1 MRDESSYRSALLL
14 YIHIPIYLCLR
25 FRFSISMLDIFT
37 KLAYQAVQ
45 ESKGYFGLAH
55 KTIATRLMHTIYPGR
70 IPEDQPISAQVIQEI
85 QKRKAD
91 LFDRDLQDA
100 ERGIYPVEVLFDNA
114 WDDFFLY
121 YPLVCLDSPNVW
133 QRRFSKQNQDFP
145 ASVNTEGYP
154 KYYLQNF
161 HHQTDGYLSDWSA
174 NLYDLQVEI
183 LFNGTADAMRRR
195 ILAPLVQALK
205 PFAKHTPTHQTR
217 ILDVACGTGRT
228 LKFVRSALP
237 QASLYGCDLSPA
249 YLRKANQ
256 LLSKEPGV
264 LPQLLQANAEAM
276 PYIDNYFHAAVSV
289 FLFHEL
295 PGKARQNVIN
305 DCFRVLK
312 PGGTLIICDSI
323 QLQDSPELE
332 QIMSGF
338 FKNFHE
344 PYYREYIHDDM
355 SKRFLDAGFED
366 VSMET
371 CFFSNYWLARKPV
384 AIEPDPERSSATTNL
399 TQSKT
404 LAGTAG

>member
-1 MRDESSYRSALLL
+1 
-14 YIHIPIYLCLR
+14 
-25 FRFSISMLDIFT
+25 MLDIFT
-37 KLAYQAVQ
+37 KLAYQTFQ
-45 ESKGYFGLAH
+45 ESKGLFGLAH
-55 KTIATRLMHTIYPGR
+55 KTIATKLMHTVYPDR
-70 IPEDQPISAQVIQEI
+70 ITKDQPIPPQVLNEI
-85 QKRKAD
+85 QKRKVE

-114 WDDFFLY
+114 WDEFLLY
-121 YPLVCLDSPNVW
+121 YPLVCLDSPRIW
-133 QRRFSKQNQDFP
+133 ERRIKKQTQDFP
-145 ASVNTEGYP
+145 TNLNKAGYP

-174 NLYDLQVEI
+174 NLYDLQVDI

-195 ILAPLVQALK
+195 ILAPLVQALQ
-205 PFAKHTPTHQTR
+205 PFADRVPAHQTR
-217 ILDVACGTGRT
+217 VLDVACGTGRT

-256 LLSKEPGV
+256 LLSREPGG
-264 LPQLLQANAEAM
+264 LPQLLQANAEEM
-276 PYIDNYFHAAVSV
+276 PYIDNYFHAITSV

-305 DCFRVLK
+305 ECFRVVQ

-332 QIMSGF
+332 AMMSGF

-344 PYYREYIHDDM
+344 PYYREYIHDDIT
-355 SKRFLDAGFED
+355 KRLMDAGFED
-366 VSMET
+366 VSVET
-371 CFFSNYWLARKPV
+371 CFFSNYWVARKPV
-384 AIEPDPERSSATTNL
+384 EVDQAAPRSQTNL
-399 TQSKT
+399 EQSPVFADAT
-404 LAGTAG
+404 V